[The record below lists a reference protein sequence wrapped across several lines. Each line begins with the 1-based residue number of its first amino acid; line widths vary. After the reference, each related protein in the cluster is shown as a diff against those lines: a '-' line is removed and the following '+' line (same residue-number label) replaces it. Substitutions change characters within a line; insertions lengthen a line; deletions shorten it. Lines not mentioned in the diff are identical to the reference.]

1 MKLPPDAAIHLLHE
15 ASHAV
20 LATHSTQ
27 LAGYPYATAVPLVV
41 DGRQQPVLLISALAE
56 HTKNLLAD
64 PRASLSVV
72 EAGQSTIQNAARMT
86 LLGTFERLDPSP
98 ETTARYL
105 RYQPQAEQYLALDF
119 IFFRLNIER
128 VRFIAGLGKMGWL
141 DATDWGEV
149 KELADKDETAL
160 LEFSR
165 RQLATGVQPMGIDA
179 YGLDYLVNGARIRQR
194 FEKARGADEL
204 TREISRLVRLLT

>member
-1 MKLPPDAAIHLLHE
+1 MKLAPDAAIHLLHE

-41 DGRQQPVLLISALAE
+41 DGRHQPVLLISALAE

-72 EAGQSTIQNAARMT
+72 ADGQSTIENAARMT
-86 LLGTFERLDPSP
+86 LLGTFERLDASP
-98 ETTARYL
+98 ETAARYL
-105 RYQPQAEQYLALDF
+105 RYQAQAEQYLELDF
-119 IFFRLNIER
+119 VFFRLNIER
-128 VRFIAGLGKMGWL
+128 VRFIAGIGKMGWL
-141 DATDWGEV
+141 EASDWREV
-149 KELADKDETAL
+149 KGLADQDETAL

-165 RQLATGVQPMGIDA
+165 SQLASSVQLIGIDA
-179 YGLDYLVNGARIRQR
+179 YGLDYLVDGIRIRQR
-194 FEKARGADEL
+194 FEKALGADEL
-204 TREISRLVRLLT
+204 TGEISQLVRRLT